1 MSTQRF
7 RPHADEAAVDH
18 PRLAA
23 LVKAARAQP
32 TPTVRVRAETIH
44 EGWQRRRAALRYGV
58 GVGMAAAAAVVLAVS
73 ALSPWLEDPRPE
85 APVARHDAPVT
96 RSDVGVDPRVEP
108 PVPPKELAPVAPVHP
123 EPSTLAAAIVI
134 EALGPSSVEPLV
146 LDPRRVRLPEG
157 RWSID
162 NGAPE
167 PLIVELPDGT
177 LELRG
182 GSIHVELAGDV
193 ARVEVRRDEVVRIE
207 ADGRRRTLPIT
218 DAAPPE
224 GRPSSPMRSPTA
236 ADLAREAEERM
247 AAGDREGAIR
257 SLRRLVTQHGRSAV
271 AQAGL
276 IDLGRLLKAAGREAE
291 ARCAYT
297 MFLQRWPAHAL
308 AGDVTRA
315 QRALGDGPAC
325 DGLRPRR

>member
-7 RPHADEAAVDH
+7 RPRADEAAVDH
-18 PRLAA
+18 PRLVA

-32 TPTVRVRAETIH
+32 TPTVGVRAEAIH
-44 EGWQRRRAALRYGV
+44 EGWQRRRAALRHGV
-58 GVGMAAAAAVVLAVS
+58 GLGMAAAAAAVLAVS
-73 ALSPWLEDPRPE
+73 ALSPWLEGPRPE
-85 APVARHDAPVT
+85 APVARHEVPVA
-96 RSDVGVDPRVEP
+96 RPDVGVDPQVDP
-108 PVPPKELAPVAPVHP
+108 PVPSKERAPAAPTRP
-123 EPSTLAAAIVI
+123 EPPTLAAAVVV
-134 EALGPSSVEPLV
+134 EALGPSRTEPLV
-146 LDPRRVRLPEG
+146 LDPRRVRLSEG
-157 RWSID
+157 QWSID

-167 PLIVELPDGT
+167 PLIVELPDGP

-182 GSIHVELAGDV
+182 GSIHVEVAGDV
-193 ARVEVRRDEVVRIE
+193 ARVEVRRGEVVRLE
-207 ADGRRRTLPIT
+207 ADGRRRALPIT
-218 DAAPPE
+218 DPAAPE
-224 GRPSSPMRSPTA
+224 GRPSPSTRPTA
-236 ADLAREAEERM
+236 ADLAREAEQRM

-257 SLRRLVTQHGRSAV
+257 SLRRLVTQHGRSAA

-291 ARCAYT
+291 ARCAYA